1 MAKIRLIILAAWL
14 RWLEHAAHIRS
25 VRGSSPFAANN
36 FIKRQVSELV
46 RVFANE
52 GEPVE
57 SVIKRFRRACENEG
71 ILQDLKEKQFYKK
84 PSLEK
89 KLQREKALKRM
100 KRKIKKERRLGLL

>member
-1 MAKIRLIILAAWL
+1 M
-14 RWLEHAAHIRS
+14 
-25 VRGSSPFAANN
+25 
-36 FIKRQVSELV
+36 V

-89 KLQREKALKRM
+89 KLQREKAL
-100 KRKIKKERRLGLL
+100 

>member
-1 MAKIRLIILAAWL
+1 M
-14 RWLEHAAHIRS
+14 
-25 VRGSSPFAANN
+25 
-36 FIKRQVSELV
+36 V
-46 RVFANE
+46 RVFAND
-52 GEPVE
+52 GESVE

>member
-1 MAKIRLIILAAWL
+1 M
-14 RWLEHAAHIRS
+14 
-25 VRGSSPFAANN
+25 
-36 FIKRQVSELV
+36 V

-52 GEPVE
+52 GEQIE

>member
-1 MAKIRLIILAAWL
+1 M
-14 RWLEHAAHIRS
+14 
-25 VRGSSPFAANN
+25 
-36 FIKRQVSELV
+36 V

-52 GEPVE
+52 GEQIE

-100 KRKIKKERRLGLL
+100 KRKINKERRLGLL

>member
-1 MAKIRLIILAAWL
+1 VI
-14 RWLEHAAHIRS
+14 
-25 VRGSSPFAANN
+25 F
-36 FIKRQVSELV
+36 LV

-52 GEPVE
+52 GEPVD

-89 KLQREKALKRM
+89 KLQKEKALKRI
-100 KRKIKKERRLGLL
+100 KRKIKKEKRLGLL

>member
-1 MAKIRLIILAAWL
+1 M
-14 RWLEHAAHIRS
+14 
-25 VRGSSPFAANN
+25 
-36 FIKRQVSELV
+36 V

-52 GEPVE
+52 GEQIE
-57 SVIKRFRRACENEG
+57 SVIKRFRRACENES

>member
-1 MAKIRLIILAAWL
+1 M
-14 RWLEHAAHIRS
+14 
-25 VRGSSPFAANN
+25 
-36 FIKRQVSELV
+36 V

-57 SVIKRFRRACENEG
+57 SVIKRFCRACENEG

>member
-1 MAKIRLIILAAWL
+1 M
-14 RWLEHAAHIRS
+14 
-25 VRGSSPFAANN
+25 
-36 FIKRQVSELV
+36 V

-100 KRKIKKERRLGLL
+100 KRKIKKERRLGLI